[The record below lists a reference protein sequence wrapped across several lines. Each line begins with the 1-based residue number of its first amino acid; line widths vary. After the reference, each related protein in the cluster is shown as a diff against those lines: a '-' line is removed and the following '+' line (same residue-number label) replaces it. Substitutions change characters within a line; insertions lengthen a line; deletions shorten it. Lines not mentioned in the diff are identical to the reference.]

1 MARKHAK
8 KFSKKCGVDVITV
21 TPAVSEK
28 KIVTNPVTGEF
39 EVTAVTSPAVFKQG
53 KAFDS
58 TSTKGNRN
66 VPPDRKGSR

>member
-8 KFSKKCGVDVITV
+8 KFSKKCGVNTVIV
-21 TPAVSEK
+21 SPAATEK

-39 EVTAVTSPAVFKQG
+39 EVHIVTTPAVCKQG

-58 TSTKGNRN
+58 TTTRGKRN
-66 VPPDRKGSR
+66 AMPEKGSR